1 MKRKNI
7 FIVSIITIILVAF
20 LNVLTVYTVSNGISY
35 WEGYSA
41 LNKLRKQKIYLGN
54 DQITDNQDRAITK
67 SKTSN
72 AKAKVILNYLDKNY
86 DYAISWDASN
96 DSHVNAMVM
105 DQKSLKMY
113 PVAVA
118 QGHSLKA
125 ADFQQTKAIPVLVGS
140 KLAKKYPLH
149 HEFTYLDGST
159 GKRQSYQVAGILTAS
174 SSIPSPYLFQNQN
187 YLDNTILVPLTT
199 YAKAHINLSQIA
211 NGVQNLLIFNTNQNK
226 ISKLEKFFKS
236 QDLNVKFY
244 TIQSSINQEARIVKS
259 ALIKLAVGIII
270 LLIVIVFLI
279 RYLIRKDT
287 QLQLKKFITSLIGF
301 GLLLGILIELGL
313 GFLLPMLSL
322 VGIPKWT
329 SLNVIISI
337 LSIVL
342 LNLLLAI
349 IIIIFQRNN
358 PQKQ

>member
-1 MKRKNI
+1 MKHKNI

-41 LNKLRKQKIYLGN
+41 LNKLRKQKVYLGN
-54 DQITDNQDRAITK
+54 DQITDNQDRSITK
-67 SKTSN
+67 SKTN
-72 AKAKVILNYLDKNY
+72 NTKAKAILNYLDKNY

-96 DSHVNAMVM
+96 DSRVNAMTM
-105 DQKSLKMY
+105 DQKSLEMY
-113 PVAVA
+113 PIKVA
-118 QGHSLKA
+118 QGQKLKA
-125 ADFQQTKAIPVLVGS
+125 RDFHRNNVIPVLVGS

-149 HEFTYLDGST
+149 HQFTYRDGST

-187 YLDNTILVPLTT
+187 YLDNTIIIPLTT
-199 YAKAHINLSQIA
+199 YTRAHINLSQVA
-211 NGVQNLLIFNTNQNK
+211 NGVQNLLIFNTNQTQ
-226 ISKLEKFFKS
+226 ISNLEKFFKS
-236 QDLNVKFY
+236 QNLNVKFY
-244 TIQSSINQEARIVKS
+244 TVQSSINQETRIVKS
-259 ALIKLAVGIII
+259 ALIKLAVGIIV
-270 LLIVIVFLI
+270 LLIVIAFLI

-301 GLLLGILIELGL
+301 GLLLGILIELVL
-313 GFLLPMLSL
+313 GFSLPMLSL

-329 SLNVIISI
+329 SLNIILSI

-342 LNLLLAI
+342 INLLLAI

-358 PQKQ
+358 PQK